1 MKRAMYGQT
10 ATITANMQQQTK
22 GIELA
27 LCEFEYRREVDRIRS
42 LYNNGE
48 VLELYEIRKGIEA
61 MQDGMKQAY
70 SLAYNEATGTRIEDC
85 EFVTPVRTAAI
96 IPTKGKAIEQ
106 AGLIVGM
113 ALSGLVIVGLFSVV
127 ASAFGAM
134 AVAVETFML
143 QYGAWLF
150 FGAVAVFAAV
160 LGVRSLF
167 AAKPSQVQD
176 FEPMQA
182 KRTDAGNITVII
194 NSTILETKAE
204 PSK

>member
-1 MKRAMYGQT
+1 MKRATYGQT
-10 ATITANMQQQTK
+10 YITMDNMHQQTK
-22 GIELA
+22 SIGLA

-85 EFVTPVRTAAI
+85 EFATPVRTAAI

-113 ALSGLVIVGLFSVV
+113 ALSGLVIVGLFKVV
-127 ASAFGAM
+127 AVFMGAM
-134 AVAVETFML
+134 AVSVEAFMIE
-143 QYGAWLF
+143 YGAWVF
-150 FGAVAVFAAV
+150 FGAVAAFGAV
-160 LGVRSLF
+160 VGVRALLSPKSKE
-167 AAKPSQVQD
+167 AQD
-176 FEPMQA
+176 FEPTHP
-182 KRTDAGNITVII
+182 KKNDAGNITVII
-194 NSTILETKAE
+194 NQQNN
-204 PSK
+204 

>member
-1 MKRAMYGQT
+1 MKRATHGQT
-10 ATITANMQQQTK
+10 YITTANMQQTK
-22 GIELA
+22 SIELA
-27 LCEFEYRREVDRIRS
+27 LSEFEYRREVDRIRS
-42 LYNNGE
+42 LYNSGE
-48 VLELYEIRKGIEA
+48 VLELYRIRQGIEA
-61 MQDGMKQAY
+61 MQPGIKEAY

-85 EFVTPVRTAAI
+85 EFVAPVRTAPI
-96 IPTKGKAIEQ
+96 VPTKGKAIEQ

-113 ALSGLVIVGLFSVV
+113 ALSGLVIVGLFMVV

-134 AVAVETFML
+134 AVAVQVFML

-167 AAKPSQVQD
+167 SAKPSQVQD
-176 FEPMQA
+176 FEPEQA

-194 NSTILETKAE
+194 NQQNN
-204 PSK
+204 